1 MSKPLQQL
9 LEVATVVCIFG
20 IIKPLK
26 ISIEPLQEFY
36 FIDPC
41 HVNMV
46 GHTVVEII
54 GHIIYSFTRSV
65 AEHYNFRDEAD
76 QNSHLLGYNPL
87 DDTGLE
93 WYCQPV
99 DDLIYQE
106 YSNSDATKF
115 DYLES
120 SRVHAR
126 LIDACSTEDSEA
138 TQDVATEDTA
148 MAWKR
153 LRPSIFRSLWKSFY
167 FGFLISVLSAAM
179 VAIVSILIYYLS
191 YQTLL
196 KCESFSTY
204 SVPEKLQWMKTISEV
219 MACSVYFYW
228 FFLNTLFYFRSFQ
241 ISGLKLKLFLI
252 CLPFYVADA
261 AYRICFQ
268 AFGITR
274 NKLTNTQKI
283 PLIILFFLCVCIQV
297 CMIVRHL
304 CHGPRKM
311 LCRMFLFTTTPCIL
325 TYFTAVFIAYIIY
338 PAYRGEGKSGKMVI
352 AIFTPLIAL
361 VVKGVSRVCVQ
372 RLSRISH
379 PGTSFVLLVPL
390 YSGAAVMLRLLQ
402 VDLVFFKF
410 QSAVVIGVIHGI
422 AEVVER
428 STMVLID
435 HISHQVLER
444 RKVPWGGFRTP
455 RRERLGADINIMSML
470 YESSAIIS
478 VNGYLYLYQYF
489 YTSDNSPLPLLQ
501 SFAITTSATLAI
513 EWFFTSV
520 SIAIETRYQNMPI
533 TAVWRKTWK
542 RHIFV
547 AVINMVV
554 ITVWASTYLFIA
566 IKQGASGE
574 NNDNCNMP
582 FTRL

>member
-9 LEVATVVCIFG
+9 FEGATVISIFG

-26 ISIEPLQEFY
+26 ISVEPLQEFY

-120 SRVHAR
+120 SRVHAK
-126 LIDACSTEDSEA
+126 LIDACSTEDSEP
-138 TQDVATEDTA
+138 TQDVATEDRA

-167 FGFLISVLSAAM
+167 FGFLITVLSAAM
-179 VAIVSILIYYLS
+179 VGIVSILIYYLS

-196 KCESFSTY
+196 KCESFSTN

-219 MACSVYFYW
+219 IACSVYFYW
-228 FFLNTLFYFRSFQ
+228 FFVNTLFYFRSFQ

-283 PLIILFFLCVCIQV
+283 PLIVLFFLCVCIQV

-325 TYFTAVFIAYIIY
+325 TFFTAVFIAYTIY

-361 VVKGVSRVCVQ
+361 IVKGVSRVCVQ

-402 VDLVFFKF
+402 VDLGFFKF
-410 QSAVVIGVIHGI
+410 QSVVVIGVIHGI

-435 HISHQVLER
+435 HISHQLLER

-489 YTSDNSPLPLLQ
+489 YTSDNSSLPLLQ
-501 SFAITTSATLAI
+501 SFAIKTSATLAI

-554 ITVWASTYLFIA
+554 ITVWGSTYLFIA

>member
-1 MSKPLQQL
+1 
-9 LEVATVVCIFG
+9 
-20 IIKPLK
+20 
-26 ISIEPLQEFY
+26 
-36 FIDPC
+36 
-41 HVNMV
+41 MV

-54 GHIIYSFTRSV
+54 VHIVYSFTRSV
-65 AEHYNFRDEAD
+65 AEHYSFRDEAD

-87 DDTGLE
+87 EDTGFE
-93 WYCQPV
+93 WYRQPV

-106 YSNSDATKF
+106 YSNSDATEF
-115 DYLES
+115 DNLES

-126 LIDACSTEDSEA
+126 LIDASSTEDTER
-138 TQDVATEDTA
+138 TQDVATKDRA
-148 MAWKR
+148 MAWKQI
-153 LRPSIFRSLWKSFY
+153 RPSLFRSLWQSFY
-167 FGFLISVLSAAM
+167 FGFLISILSATM
-179 VAIVSILIYYLS
+179 VGIVSILIYYLS

-196 KCESFSTY
+196 KCESFSTK
-204 SVPEKLQWMKTISEV
+204 SIPEKLQWMRTISEV
-219 MACSVYFYW
+219 IVCSAYFYW

-241 ISGLKLKLFLI
+241 ISGLKLKLFLL
-252 CLPFYVADA
+252 CLTFYVMDA
-261 AYRICFQ
+261 AYRIFFQ

-274 NKLTNTQKI
+274 TKLTNTQKI
-283 PLIILFFLCVCIQV
+283 PLIALFFLCVCTQA
-297 CMIVRHL
+297 CMIVKHL
-304 CHGPRKM
+304 CQGPRKV
-311 LCRMFLFTTTPCIL
+311 LCRMFLLTTTPCIL
-325 TYFTAVFIAYIIY
+325 SYFMAVIIAYLIY
-338 PAYRGEGKSGKMVI
+338 PTYRGEGKSGKMVI
-352 AIFTPLIAL
+352 AIFTPLITL
-361 VVKGVSRVCVQ
+361 VVKVVSRVCVQ

-390 YSGAAVMLRLLQ
+390 YCGAAVMLRLLQ
-402 VDLVFFKF
+402 VDLRLFKF
-410 QSAVVIGVIHGI
+410 QSVVVIGVIHGV

-428 STMVLID
+428 STTVLID
-435 HISHQVLER
+435 HISHQVFER

-501 SFAITTSATLAI
+501 SFAITTSVTLAI

-533 TAVWRKTWK
+533 MAVWRKTWK
-542 RHIFV
+542 RHILV

-554 ITVWASTYLFIA
+554 VTVWGSTYLFIA
-566 IKQGASGE
+566 IKRRATGE
-574 NNDNCNMP
+574 NNYNCNMP

>member
-1 MSKPLQQL
+1 
-9 LEVATVVCIFG
+9 
-20 IIKPLK
+20 
-26 ISIEPLQEFY
+26 
-36 FIDPC
+36 
-41 HVNMV
+41 
-46 GHTVVEII
+46 
-54 GHIIYSFTRSV
+54 
-65 AEHYNFRDEAD
+65 
-76 QNSHLLGYNPL
+76 
-87 DDTGLE
+87 
-93 WYCQPV
+93 
-99 DDLIYQE
+99 
-106 YSNSDATKF
+106 
-115 DYLES
+115 
-120 SRVHAR
+120 
-126 LIDACSTEDSEA
+126 
-138 TQDVATEDTA
+138 
-148 MAWKR
+148 
-153 LRPSIFRSLWKSFY
+153 
-167 FGFLISVLSAAM
+167 
-179 VAIVSILIYYLS
+179 
-191 YQTLL
+191 
-196 KCESFSTY
+196 
-204 SVPEKLQWMKTISEV
+204 
-219 MACSVYFYW
+219 
-228 FFLNTLFYFRSFQ
+228 
-241 ISGLKLKLFLI
+241 
-252 CLPFYVADA
+252 
-261 AYRICFQ
+261 
-268 AFGITR
+268 
-274 NKLTNTQKI
+274 
-283 PLIILFFLCVCIQV
+283 
-297 CMIVRHL
+297 
-304 CHGPRKM
+304 
-311 LCRMFLFTTTPCIL
+311 
-325 TYFTAVFIAYIIY
+325 
-338 PAYRGEGKSGKMVI
+338 MVI

>member
-1 MSKPLQQL
+1 MKQL
-9 LEVATVVCIFG
+9 FERAAFVSVFG
-20 IIKPLK
+20 VIKPLK
-26 ISIEPLQEFY
+26 ILIELIQEFY
-36 FIDPC
+36 FGDPC

-54 GHIIYSFTRSV
+54 GHVAYSFTRSV
-65 AEHYNFRDEAD
+65 AEHYNFREEAD

-93 WYCQPV
+93 WYCEPV

-126 LIDACSTEDSEA
+126 LIDACSTEDTEPTQEVA
-138 TQDVATEDTA
+138 TQDRA

-153 LRPSIFRSLWKSFY
+153 IRPSIFRSLMKSFY
-167 FGFLISVLSAAM
+167 FGFLISVLSATL
-179 VAIVSILIYYLS
+179 VGIVSILIYYLS

-196 KCESFSTY
+196 KCESSSTKW
-204 SVPEKLQWMKTISEV
+204 VPEKLQWMKTISEV
-219 MACSVYFYW
+219 IVCSVYFYW
-228 FFLNTLFYFRSFQ
+228 FFLNTLFYFRPFQ
-241 ISGLKLKLFLI
+241 ISGLKLKLFLL
-252 CLPFYVADA
+252 CLAFYLVDA

-268 AFGITR
+268 AFGFSRT
-274 NKLTNTQKI
+274 KLTKTQKI
-283 PLIILFFLCVCIQV
+283 PLIALFFLCVCIQV
-297 CMIVRHL
+297 CMIVKHL

-311 LCRMFLFTTTPCIL
+311 HCRIFLLTTAPCIL

-361 VVKGVSRVCVQ
+361 VVKGVSRICVQ

-379 PGTSFVLLVPL
+379 PGTSFVLLAPL

-402 VDLVFFKF
+402 VDLGFFKF
-410 QSAVVIGVIHGI
+410 QSVVVIGVIHGI

-428 STMVLID
+428 STTVLID

-489 YTSDNSPLPLLQ
+489 YTSENSPLPLLQ

-533 TAVWRKTWK
+533 MAVWRKTWK

-547 AVINMVV
+547 AVINMVA
-554 ITVWASTYLFIA
+554 ITVWGSTYLFIA
-566 IKQGASGE
+566 IKQRASGE
-574 NNDNCNMP
+574 NYDNCNMP

>member
-1 MSKPLQQL
+1 
-9 LEVATVVCIFG
+9 
-20 IIKPLK
+20 
-26 ISIEPLQEFY
+26 
-36 FIDPC
+36 
-41 HVNMV
+41 MV

-54 GHIIYSFTRSV
+54 SHIVYSFTRSV

-76 QNSHLLGYNPL
+76 HNSHLLGHNPL

-106 YSNSDATKF
+106 YSNSDATTF
-115 DYLES
+115 DYLAS
-120 SRVHAR
+120 CRVHAK
-126 LIDACSTEDSEA
+126 LIDACSTEDKEP
-138 TQDVATEDTA
+138 TQEGDEDRA

-153 LRPSIFRSLWKSFY
+153 IRPSIFRSLWNSFY
-167 FGFLISVLSAAM
+167 FGFLISILSATM
-179 VAIVSILIYYLS
+179 VGIVSILIYYLS

-196 KCESFSTY
+196 KCESFSTK
-204 SVPEKLQWMKTISEV
+204 SIPEKLQWMRTISEV
-219 MACSVYFYW
+219 IVCSVYFYW

-241 ISGLKLKLFLI
+241 ISGLKLKLFLL
-252 CLPFYVADA
+252 CLAFYLMDA
-261 AYRICFQ
+261 AYRITFQ
-268 AFGITR
+268 ALGITR
-274 NKLTNTQKI
+274 TKLTNTQKI
-283 PLIILFFLCVCIQV
+283 PLIALFFLCVCSQV

-304 CHGPRKM
+304 CQGPRKM
-311 LCRMFLFTTTPCIL
+311 LCRMFILTTTPCVL
-325 TYFTAVFIAYIIY
+325 TYFTAVFIAYLIY

-390 YSGAAVMLRLLQ
+390 YSGAAVMMRLLQ
-402 VDLVFFKF
+402 VDLGIYKF
-410 QSAVVIGVIHGI
+410 QSVVVIGVIHGV

-435 HISHQVLER
+435 HISHQFVER

-455 RRERLGADINIMSML
+455 RRERLAADINIMSML

-489 YTSDNSPLPLLQ
+489 YTSDNSPLLLLQ

-533 TAVWRKTWK
+533 MAVWRKTWK
-542 RHIFV
+542 RHLLV

-554 ITVWASTYLFIA
+554 ITVWGSTYLFIA
-566 IKQGASGE
+566 IKGPVTGT
-574 NNDNCNMP
+574 NNYNCEMP

>member
-126 LIDACSTEDSEA
+126 LIDACSTEDSEP

-204 SVPEKLQWMKTISEV
+204 SVPEKLQWMKTTSEV
-219 MACSVYFYW
+219 IACSVYFYW

-241 ISGLKLKLFLI
+241 ISGLPYMLALLRCRCSLSNLFSSFWNHPQQVDKYSEN
-252 CLPFYVADA
+252 PFDSS
-261 AYRICFQ
+261 
-268 AFGITR
+268 
-274 NKLTNTQKI
+274 
-283 PLIILFFLCVCIQV
+283 
-297 CMIVRHL
+297 
-304 CHGPRKM
+304 
-311 LCRMFLFTTTPCIL
+311 
-325 TYFTAVFIAYIIY
+325 VF
-338 PAYRGEGKSGKMVI
+338 S
-352 AIFTPLIAL
+352 
-361 VVKGVSRVCVQ
+361 
-372 RLSRISH
+372 
-379 PGTSFVLLVPL
+379 
-390 YSGAAVMLRLLQ
+390 LRLPSSVYDCEASLPRSQ
-402 VDLVFFKF
+402 KDALSNVLVYYNSLYPNLF
-410 QSAVVIGVIHGI
+410 HGCF
-422 AEVVER
+422 
-428 STMVLID
+428 
-435 HISHQVLER
+435 HC
-444 RKVPWGGFRTP
+444 
-455 RRERLGADINIMSML
+455 L
-470 YESSAIIS
+470 Y
-478 VNGYLYLYQYF
+478 N
-489 YTSDNSPLPLLQ
+489 LPSL
-501 SFAITTSATLAI
+501 
-513 EWFFTSV
+513 
-520 SIAIETRYQNMPI
+520 
-533 TAVWRKTWK
+533 
-542 RHIFV
+542 
-547 AVINMVV
+547 
-554 ITVWASTYLFIA
+554 
-566 IKQGASGE
+566 
-574 NNDNCNMP
+574 
-582 FTRL
+582 